1 MISRTAEYALR
12 AVVHLAETGGGPA
25 TAREISDN
33 IGVSAGYLAKVL
45 RTLSHA
51 DLVLAQRGVGGGFT
65 LAKDPGEISVLNV
78 LEACDGY
85 SGPVLRCPLGK
96 HTDLC
101 PLHELLNRTTEQI
114 GRAFEETTVAD
125 LIGAG
130 GVRIETVRASAA
142 RLA

>member
-12 AVVHLAETGGGPA
+12 AVVNLAEAGGGPA
-25 TAREISDN
+25 TAREISEN

-65 LAKDPGEISVLNV
+65 LAKDPGDITILEV

-85 SGPVLRCPLGK
+85 TGPILRCPVGK
-96 HTDLC
+96 HNELC
-101 PLHELLNRTTEQI
+101 ALHQLLNSTTEMI
-114 GRAFEETTVAD
+114 GRAFGETTIADVANP
-125 LIGAG
+125 GHNGSVHA
-130 GVRIETVRASAA
+130 ETAA
-142 RLA
+142 QSR